1 MQELLDMVLGK
12 LRTVCGNELY
22 PAFDAVPL
30 PKKSDRLFTVAALD
44 RVQMEVCI
52 PDGQKGVLPF
62 TAFVKVAVL
71 VPMDAPVCRA
81 ETHFY
86 GNILPVM
93 QQCGAV
99 LCEVQAAQADVKLH
113 RLVLW
118 GTFRIKGLYLSD
130 AEVTV

>member
-1 MQELLDMVLGK
+1 ELLDMVLGK

-30 PKKSDRLFTVAALD
+30 PKKSDRLFTVVALEK
-44 RVQMEVCI
+44 VQMDFRI
-52 PDGQKGVLPF
+52 PDGKKGVLPF

-86 GNILPVM
+86 QNVLPVM
-93 QQCGAV
+93 QECGAV
-99 LCEVQAAQADVKLH
+99 LCEVQAAQVDIKLQ

-118 GTFRIKGLYLSD
+118 GTFRMKGLYLTD
-130 AEVTV
+130 AEVTA